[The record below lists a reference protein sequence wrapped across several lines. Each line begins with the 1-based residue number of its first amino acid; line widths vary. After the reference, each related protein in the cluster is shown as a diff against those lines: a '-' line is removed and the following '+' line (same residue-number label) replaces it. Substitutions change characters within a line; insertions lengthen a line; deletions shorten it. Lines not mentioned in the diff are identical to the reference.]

1 MDRLHRQLTDRIIN
15 VFYAVYDE
23 LGAGFLE
30 KICQTAMV
38 MALRSAG
45 FRVQERVPFE
55 VCFRGELIGS
65 FIADIVVE
73 GLILIE
79 IKSKSALISIDEA
92 QALNYLRVSDLEV
105 ASIMNF
111 GPSRTSGAACIPT
124 VGKPREARA
133 RTWRPAHR
141 TRESLASVTPA
152 VSGATVGL
160 SVWSV

>member
-1 MDRLHRQLTDRIIN
+1 MDLLHRQLTDRIIN

-65 FIADIVVE
+65 FIADVVVE
-73 GLILIE
+73 SLILIE
-79 IKSKSALISIDEA
+79 IKSKSALTPIDEA

-105 ASIMNF
+105 ALIMNF
-111 GPSRTSGAACIPT
+111 GP
-124 VGKPREARA
+124 
-133 RTWRPAHR
+133 RPDFRRRVYTNDRKTQRGGRPDVAP
-141 TRESLASVTPA
+141 SASKA
-152 VSGATVGL
+152 
-160 SVWSV
+160 